1 MAAYIVTKDKRE
13 YQWHINEPLPNSI
26 DIRNVIEV
34 QIDGDEMDI
43 IPIKFSERVVKLT
56 RSESILYCL
65 LIQSMY
71 KDRKPPTITEEG
83 FNTFLKGTSNPKSN

>member
-1 MAAYIVTKDKRE
+1 MAAYIVTKHKE

-26 DIRNVIEV
+26 DIKDVIEV

-43 IPIKFSERVVKLT
+43 IPIKFDKRVVMLT
-56 RSESILYCL
+56 HNESILYCL

-83 FNTFLKGTSNPKSN
+83 FNTFLKGTSNPESN